1 MGVAVSRE
9 VGCSWQPWLERP
21 AGASDLIWPGW
32 PLGTRGTGQF
42 FWAPREIPPKL
53 GGPRRA
59 GREERI
65 QSQDKVASPG
75 SRASSGESDMLS
87 ASTWG
92 FVEGL
97 HLLLITVM
105 WSVGSP
111 FQASGNASPEC
122 NNFKDN

>member
-9 VGCSWQPWLERP
+9 VGCSWQSGLERP

-32 PLGTRGTGQF
+32 PLGTRSTGQF
-42 FWAPREIPPKL
+42 FWAPRETPLKL

-92 FVEGL
+92 FVEGPASFIN
-97 HLLLITVM
+97 HSDVECG
-105 WSVGSP
+105 VP
-111 FQASGNASPEC
+111 FPSFGKCLPRT
-122 NNFKDN
+122 